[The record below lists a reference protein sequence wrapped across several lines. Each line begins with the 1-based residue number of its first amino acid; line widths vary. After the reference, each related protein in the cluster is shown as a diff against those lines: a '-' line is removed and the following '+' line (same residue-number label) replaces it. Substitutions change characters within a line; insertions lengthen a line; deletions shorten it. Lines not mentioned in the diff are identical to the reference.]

1 MSGLNWHKASQML
14 QRVFYAGVTRGEFME
29 LRPEI
34 DRYNREL
41 MEHTLLF
48 FALSGITVYI
58 VNQATDHQAMACT
71 DWVAIAFVVSMMV
84 IYVLSRSLPKTSTS
98 ITLVLTC
105 MLCVA
110 VAVQSIDMGVV
121 NSEYPAILFFILTVS
136 FSVLFTSALGIMAL
150 TQLAALAGLCVAS
163 YLLQST
169 EVFNLNTAH
178 AIAFIPLGWFMSWH
192 ASRVKIRSIV
202 NRREAESQRDID
214 SLTRLPSR
222 RRFDE
227 VVQMTMADPS
237 SPCIVGAIMVD
248 IDHFKMYND
257 TYGHLSGDECLRQVA
272 SAIMKVSRDYDV
284 FFARNGGEEFVG
296 LLKEDQDVDL
306 AEVAEAVRQ
315 GVSDMRIPHKAMKCG
330 YVTVSVGY
338 ALVDPEVDG
347 HDIRKS
353 VAHADAALYDVKR
366 RGRNGI
372 CAFDAK
378 TTAAS

>member
-1 MSGLNWHKASQML
+1 
-14 QRVFYAGVTRGEFME
+14 ME

-178 AIAFIPLGWFMSWH
+178 AIAFIPWAGSCRGMH
-192 ASRVKIRSIV
+192 RASR
-202 NRREAESQRDID
+202 
-214 SLTRLPSR
+214 
-222 RRFDE
+222 
-227 VVQMTMADPS
+227 
-237 SPCIVGAIMVD
+237 
-248 IDHFKMYND
+248 
-257 TYGHLSGDECLRQVA
+257 
-272 SAIMKVSRDYDV
+272 
-284 FFARNGGEEFVG
+284 
-296 LLKEDQDVDL
+296 
-306 AEVAEAVRQ
+306 
-315 GVSDMRIPHKAMKCG
+315 
-330 YVTVSVGY
+330 Y
-338 ALVDPEVDG
+338 AP
-347 HDIRKS
+347 
-353 VAHADAALYDVKR
+353 
-366 RGRNGI
+366 
-372 CAFDAK
+372 
-378 TTAAS
+378 